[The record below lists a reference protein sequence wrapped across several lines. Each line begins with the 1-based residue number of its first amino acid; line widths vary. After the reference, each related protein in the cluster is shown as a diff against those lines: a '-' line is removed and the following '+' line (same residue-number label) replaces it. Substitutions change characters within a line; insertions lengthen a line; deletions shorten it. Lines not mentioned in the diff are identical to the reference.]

1 MKKTIQLCIF
11 LLLFSQQVFSQKKE
25 ADIWVD
31 RFDRS
36 NNITQLHTPWYT
48 FTDKSNNGASEIK
61 KEYVQ
66 DEQTHSQVLQFSYTL
81 QKAKW
86 QWDPYVALACNVS
99 SKHVNLKK
107 VQGIAYE
114 FKGSKHA
121 FQYRTSAVKDYA
133 YYQVLVDASKE
144 WTTVVVLFS
153 DLKQPNWGTK
163 ASFSIADLE
172 GLVWNIGG
180 KSNDTGKVCIDNVRF
195 LTTIDESLL
204 TRNQKAQ
211 RAYTLSAAT
220 NKHVVQRSQSSLPD
234 SISRK
239 IDQLFS
245 KWNNDNTPGCVVG
258 IVKDDKLVFSKGY
271 GMANLEYNI
280 PNSPATIFDMASVS
294 KQFTAY
300 AIVLLER
307 QGKLKLDDDIRDH
320 LTWFPDLKEK
330 ITIRH
335 LLNHT
340 SGLRDQLTLLAIAG
354 TRIDDVV
361 KQEHVIK
368 VLSKQQGL
376 NFRPGEKYS
385 YSNSGF
391 TLLAKIV
398 EQVSGE
404 SFNEFT
410 YNAIFKPLGMNDTR
424 FMEDYKELIGNRAY
438 SYDLKDQ
445 LNYVNSTLSTADCGP
460 TNLYTNMNDMS
471 KWLMNFY
478 NVKVGDEKS
487 IAQLTEKGKLNDGEE
502 IDYGLGIASDK
513 TKGWRKFSHGGAHGG
528 YRTDVTV
535 FPDLKMGFIVFANV
549 SVFNPSEKVNELIE
563 IFIKDTSSVKKAEAT
578 AAKKDTSMANLTKKE
593 IQEISKMTGQYLME
607 GGYPFEF
614 EIKDNKLYYRF
625 HTQYNFLL
633 RESKDTFSV
642 FYDPEIKVVFNDQ
655 ENDTSITILQAGQ
668 KYLLKKLNKTKPL
681 TEEDLKEYVGVY
693 DCPELDC
700 RYEIIYKDST
710 LFLANNKYDDSPI
723 TVYSKDQLNSGHWW
737 MNHLEVIRNK
747 SNQIV
752 GFEANSGRV
761 MHLKF
766 NKIK

>member
-1 MKKTIQLCIF
+1 MKKTVQLCVIM
-11 LLLFSQQVFSQKKE
+11 LIFSQQVFSQKNE
-25 ADIWVD
+25 TCIWVD
-31 RFDRS
+31 RFDQA
-36 NNITQLHTPWYT
+36 NGITALHTPWST
-48 FTDKSNNGASEIK
+48 FTDQSNKGASEIK

-66 DEQTHSQVLQFSYTL
+66 DKERNSQVLQFSYTL

-86 QWDPYVALACNVS
+86 EWDPYVALACSLS
-99 SKHVNLKK
+99 SKNVNLKK

-133 YYQVLVDASKE
+133 YYQVLVDESKE

-153 DLKQPNWGTK
+153 DLRQPNWGAR

-172 GLVWNIGG
+172 GLIWNIGG
-180 KSNDTGKVCIDNVRF
+180 KSNDTGKVCIDNVRL

-211 RAYTLSAAT
+211 RAYSLSAEK
-220 NKHVVQRSQSSLPD
+220 NKDLIQGGQSSLPD
-234 SISRK
+234 SVSRK
-239 IDQLFS
+239 IDNIFS

-258 IVKDDKLVFSKGY
+258 IVKDDKLIFSKGY

-280 PNSPATIFDMASVS
+280 PNTPTTIFDMASVS

-307 QGKLKLDDDIRDH
+307 EGKLKLDDDIRQY

-340 SGLRDQLTLLAIAG
+340 SGIRDQLNLLAISG
-354 TRIDDVV
+354 TRLDDVV

-368 VLSKQQGL
+368 ILSKQQAL
-376 NFRPGEKYS
+376 NFKPGEKFS

-398 EQVSGE
+398 EQVSGQ
-404 SFNEFT
+404 SFNEYT

-424 FMEDYKELIGNRAY
+424 FMDDYKELIANKAY

-445 LNYVNSTLSTADCGP
+445 LNYVNSALSTADFGP
-460 TNLYTNMNDMS
+460 TNLYTNVNDMS

-478 NVKVGDEKS
+478 SVKVGDEKS
-487 IAQLTEKGKLNDGEE
+487 IAQFTEKGKLNDGEE
-502 IDYGLGIASDK
+502 IDYALGVASDK
-513 TKGWRKFSHGGAHGG
+513 SKGWSRFSHGGSHGG

-549 SVFNPSEKVNELIE
+549 SAFNSTGKVNEIVEL
-563 IFIKDTSSVKKAEAT
+563 FVKDTSSVKKIEPT
-578 AAKKDTSMANLTKKE
+578 AAKKDTSMANLTKKDLE
-593 IQEISKMTGQYLME
+593 QVNKMTGQYLME
-607 GGYPFEF
+607 GLYPIDFEM
-614 EIKDNKLYYRF
+614 KDNRLYYRF
-625 HTQYNFLL
+625 GAQYNFLI
-633 RESKDTFSV
+633 RESKDTFAI
-642 FYDPEIKVVFNDQ
+642 FYSPDIKFVFN
-655 ENDTSITILQAGQ
+655 ELEKDTSITLLQAG
-668 KYLLKKLNKTKPL
+668 KKINLKKVNKNKPL
-681 TEEDLKEYVGVY
+681 TIDELKEYIGVY
-693 DCPELDC
+693 YCPELDC

-710 LFLANNKYDDSPI
+710 LVLINNKYDDTPI
-723 TVYSKDQLNSGHWW
+723 TVNAKDQLSCGHWW
-737 MNHLEVIRNK
+737 MSNLGATRNEAD
-747 SNQIV
+747 QIT
-752 GFEANSGRV
+752 GFEVNSGRV